1 MDWRNRIKVLA
12 KSLNLSSRQRHWKT
26 AKSFKSHYFDR
37 GYRKGYS
44 DCRKSQTS
52 VIEHS
57 YSEKP
62 NFSLVNTHVVSDSNL
77 DFNQEDVRTFILD
90 VYKGLPKDKRPNSE
104 QLKLIF
110 SRSRNTLAIAGAGSG
125 KTTSLINR
133 LLFLH
138 KQCKVPLE
146 ELTVFSFTRA
156 SVSDFRS
163 KFIDVFGANGINVSQ
178 EKSESII
185 RTFHSKV
192 LEMSKDSFLKGQF
205 RIFEFIKGSDIELN
219 DDEDKLYKDALKKAN
234 DEIVAISEL
243 NDKQSEMLYTA
254 LDRCYGENPDFK
266 KAIDRLFLLKL
277 KGEMDDSK
285 TPSMVHS
292 IINKT
297 NEFELLLA
305 PIMKDFYVVGPQA
318 TDGIQ
323 ISLRNSEYQNLQISS
338 DAYYPLHKLH
348 VVFSP
353 QYKHLK
359 QSDLP
364 VSVSVEG
371 FSQSI
376 YALTKRKAYI
386 AVNYSPDDVRVIS
399 DQSDLDALES
409 FLLSLSG
416 ANKSTNEAKCPR
428 FSARFK
434 GDYEFRPLVDVFFE
448 IATFIESIG
457 LSVEHCSTGLNVLES
472 LKETDKLLLEA
483 VSLYWRTFQQVLA
496 ENSIVRFHDL
506 FDSFSTPHS
515 KSFSSLSTKTKR
527 SLSNIIIDEFQ
538 DISPEVAKCMKA
550 TLITLTHD
558 FLSTSLMCVGDDF
571 QSIYGWRGSSPDY
584 LSHYKVRFPSE
595 NINQIFMNK
604 NYRSFQSI
612 VDTAENCLKYK
623 RAFEKRGVCENS
635 DQIPRLSFLEVTNE
649 ISNTQI
655 AEHSANLL
663 AEITRL
669 LIDDDCK
676 AKDCDLLVMA
686 KTNSVLNV
694 VKEKF
699 KHTSKSRLMTKSG
712 VQLDIR
718 FETFHRS
725 KGLEARYCLLIED
738 CHYDN
743 QHPAKNYVY
752 KLAGFSKSFDD
763 AQREESMRLAY
774 VAITRAKERVW
785 WITPEDSKGS
795 FQLAKAYAMER
806 GHAF

>member
-1 MDWRNRIKVLA
+1 MDWRNRLEVLA

-26 AKSFKSHYFDR
+26 AKSFKIHYFAR
-37 GYRKGYS
+37 GYKKGYIEAK
-44 DCRKSQTS
+44 KSLTS

-62 NFSLVNTHVVSDSNL
+62 NFSIVDTHVVSGSKL
-77 DFNQEDVRTFILD
+77 DFDQEDVKAFFLD
-90 VYKGLPKDKRPNSE
+90 VFKGLPQEKRPNSE
-104 QLKLIF
+104 QVKLIF
-110 SRSRNTLAIAGAGSG
+110 SPFRNTLSIAGAGSG

-163 KFIDVFGANGINVSQ
+163 KLIEVFGANGINVSQ

-205 RIFEFIKGSDIELN
+205 RIFEFMKSSDIEFN
-219 DDEDKLYKDALKKAN
+219 DDEDKLYKEAIKKAN
-234 DEIVAISEL
+234 EEVVAISEL
-243 NDKQSEMLYTA
+243 NDKQSEMLYMA
-254 LDRCYGENPDFK
+254 LDKCYGENPDFK
-266 KAIDRLFLLKL
+266 KAISSLFLLKL

-292 IINKT
+292 VIHKT
-297 NEFELLLA
+297 NEFERQLA
-305 PIMKDFYVVGPQA
+305 PLMKDFYVLGPQA

-338 DAYYPLHKLH
+338 DAYYPRHKLH

-364 VSVSVEG
+364 GSLSVDG

-386 AVNYSPDDVRVIS
+386 AVNYSPDDVRVIN

-409 FLLSLSG
+409 FLLSLSSTD
-416 ANKSTNEAKCPR
+416 KSTHEAKCPR

-434 GDYEFRPLVDVFFE
+434 GDYEFRPLVDVFFD

-457 LSVEHCSTGLNVLES
+457 LSVEHCGTGLNVLRN

-483 VSLYWRTFQQVLA
+483 VSIYWKTFQQVLA

-515 KSFSSLSTKTKR
+515 KSFSSLSIKTKR

-538 DISPEVAKCMKA
+538 DISPEVAKWIKA
-550 TLITLTHD
+550 TLITLTQD
-558 FLSTSLMCVGDDF
+558 CLNTSLMCVGDDF

-584 LSHYKVRFPSE
+584 LSNYKARFPSE
-595 NINQIFMNK
+595 NINQIFMSK

-612 VDTAENCLKYK
+612 VDTAESCLQYK
-623 RAFEKRGVCENS
+623 RAFNKTGVCENS
-635 DQIPRLSFLEVTNE
+635 DNVPRLSFFEVTNKTG
-649 ISNTQI
+649 NTQVT
-655 AEHSANLL
+655 EHSLNLV
-663 AEITRL
+663 ADITEL
-669 LIDDDCK
+669 LIEDGCK
-676 AKDCDLLVMA
+676 DKDCDLLIMA

-694 VKEKF
+694 IKEKF
-699 KHTSKSRLMTKSG
+699 KLTPKSRLMTKSG
-712 VQLDIR
+712 IPLDIR

-743 QHPAKNYVY
+743 EHPAKNYLY

-774 VAITRAKERVW
+774 VAVTRAKEKVW
-785 WITPEDSKGS
+785 WITAEDSKGS
-795 FQLAKAYAMER
+795 FQLAKAYAMEK
-806 GHAF
+806 GYAF